1 MRLALI
7 PLLGALIAAPAAAQ
21 GFFGPPGFFPPPPP
35 GFAPPGFAPPP
46 PPHAYGYARPE
57 PGTWSAAREGWH
69 RARRAEDIARWRAAN
84 GDYEGADRAQFWAER
99 HRERAR
105 RNADIARGGW

>member
-21 GFFGPPGFFPPPPP
+21 GFFGPPGFFPPP
-35 GFAPPGFAPPP
+35 PPGFAPPP